1 MENVKVSRKPRE
13 RYPKDFKIKVLKDM
27 YENGLS
33 HNFTVKKYGI
43 SCQEVLKYWI
53 RQFPLDSKSLSLS
66 QKVIDKVKAMEEK
79 KRKTE
84 PEVAPKSDLDKARE
98 EIENLRKALQY
109 SELRNEALMEVINI
123 GKKEYGL
130 DLLKKAGA
138 KQ

>member
-1 MENVKVSRKPRE
+1 MEVKRKSYE

-27 YENGLS
+27 YENNLS
-33 HNFTVKKYGI
+33 YRFTVRKYGI
-43 SCQEVLKYWI
+43 TSQQVLKYWI
-53 RQFPLDSKSLSLS
+53 RQYPLDSESLSLS

-79 KRKTE
+79 KRKKE
-84 PEVAPKSDLDKARE
+84 LEVASKSELDKAHE

-109 SELRNEALMEVINI
+109 SELRNEALMEIINI

>member
-1 MENVKVSRKPRE
+1 MEKVEVDHKSWE

-27 YENGLS
+27 YENNLS
-33 HNFTVKKYGI
+33 HNFTVKKY
-43 SCQEVLKYWI
+43 SLSHQSVLKYWM
-53 RQFPLDSKSLSLS
+53 RQYPLDSKSLSLS

-79 KRKTE
+79 KRKAE
-84 PEVAPKSDLDKARE
+84 PEVAPKSELDKAHE

-130 DLLKKAGA
+130 DLLKKVGA

>member
-1 MENVKVSRKPRE
+1 MEKVEANRKPRE

-27 YENGLS
+27 YENNLS
-33 HNFTVKKYGI
+33 HSFTVKKYGI

-53 RQFPLDSKSLSLS
+53 RQFSLDSKSLSLS
-66 QKVIDKVKAMEEK
+66 QKVIDRVKAMEEK
-79 KRKTE
+79 KHKAE
-84 PEVAPKSDLDKARE
+84 PEVAPKSELDKARE

-130 DLLKKAGA
+130 DLLKKPGA